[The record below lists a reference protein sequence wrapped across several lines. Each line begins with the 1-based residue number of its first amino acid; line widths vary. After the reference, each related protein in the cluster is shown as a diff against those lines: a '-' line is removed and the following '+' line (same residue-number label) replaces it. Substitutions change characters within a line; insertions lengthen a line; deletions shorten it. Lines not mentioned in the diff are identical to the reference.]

1 MYWRNIILLEIKSVY
16 NKKFLENQIQSYSD
30 EAAVF
35 LDKGITKP
43 ASDCTCLAVIKIDSA
58 LKKEENHYPQAFSKE
73 CKYIQKEVIRH
84 IIEDIEDF
92 LATLTK
98 NRLRVNIVV
107 WFLKG
112 QFLKCI
118 V

>member
-1 MYWRNIILLEIKSVY
+1 MET
-16 NKKFLENQIQSYSD
+16 QIQSYSD

-43 ASDCTCLAVIKIDSA
+43 ASDCTCLAVIK
-58 LKKEENHYPQAFSKE
+58 KGENHYPQAFSKE

-112 QFLKCI
+112 QFL
-118 V
+118 